1 MNLLQSINDFGSID
15 AESDGKLIEYF
26 IQSPALEK
34 LINYEKGLV
43 LGRKGSGKT
52 AIYKFLVHV
61 KPQITSPLL
70 FRDYPWK
77 IHDRFVSHFA
87 SSQESYI
94 NSWNF
99 LFFIE
104 ALKVVIKNIDSFQDT
119 KIKREINKCKK
130 WLIRNWGSEQFSHK
144 ESLLP
149 KRRKFSFSF
158 SPSILG
164 NSLGSVSNDFFDEQ
178 KAGQTITEIN
188 RKLES
193 ILAII
198 LESFGKPIYLLFDE
212 LDLAYS
218 SDDPNYFNRV
228 IGLLSACYKMFNKSS
243 KKIRIILFLRT
254 DIFEQLKFQDRSKIE
269 DNMIINLN
277 WDPNDP
283 LANFSLK
290 QLISKRI
297 QVNINSKSDNFER
310 NWSEV
315 VELGN
320 MGRNQQKW
328 NFIIERTFDRPRD
341 VIKFMNLSLE
351 RAKARLLSNVQS
363 IDKITTDDIHGIR
376 RDYSIYLFRELEDEV
391 LAKYP
396 AFSKYMNILRD
407 IHDNTFSRSAFIK
420 SFEKIKTS
428 YGLEETET
436 MVLERLFEF
445 GIIGFLKSGGG
456 GGGSEYC
463 YCYDIAKQ
471 SFNPKA
477 ETFKT
482 HYGFKE
488 YLEMAGY

>member
-1 MNLLQSINDFGSID
+1 MNLLQSITDFGSID

-26 IQSPALEK
+26 IQSPALSK

-52 AIYKFLVHV
+52 AIYRYLVHTN
-61 KPQITSPLL
+61 PENTSALL

-77 IHDRFVSHFA
+77 IHDRFVSQYA
-87 SSQESYI
+87 SATESYI
-94 NSWNF
+94 NSWTF
-99 LFFIE
+99 LFLIE
-104 ALKVVIKNIDSFQDT
+104 ALKVVIKNINSFRD
-119 KIKREINKCKK
+119 KNIRKEIMKCKK
-130 WLIRNWGSEQFSHK
+130 WLVKNWGSESFSHK

-149 KRRKFSFSF
+149 KKRKLSFSL

-178 KAGQTITEIN
+178 KAGQTITEFN
-188 RKLES
+188 RKLED
-193 ILAII
+193 ILTKI
-198 LESFGKPIYLLFDE
+198 LQCNEKPIYLLFDE

-218 SDDPNYFNRV
+218 ADDPNYFNRV
-228 IGLLSACYKMFNKSS
+228 IGLLSACYRIFNNDN
-243 KKIRIILFLRT
+243 KKLRVVLFLRT
-254 DIFEQLKFQDRSKIE
+254 DIFEQLKFQDKSKIE
-269 DNMIINLN
+269 DNMIVNLN
-277 WDPNDP
+277 WDPDDP

-290 QLISKRI
+290 QLVSKRI
-297 QVNINSKSDNFER
+297 QVNIKSMSDNFER
-310 NWSEV
+310 NWNEI
-315 VELGN
+315 VENSN

-351 RAKARLLSNVQS
+351 RAKARIGNAPKT
-363 IDKITTDDIHGIR
+363 IDKITNEDIHGIR
-376 RDYSIYLFRELEDEV
+376 KEYSIYLFRELEDEV

-396 AFSKYMNILRD
+396 NFPKYMNILRD
-407 IHDNTFSRSAFIK
+407 IHDNTFSRAAFIT
-420 SFEKIKTS
+420 SHEKIKSAYT
-428 YGLEETET
+428 LDETET

-463 YCYDIAKQ
+463 YCYDVAKQ